1 MAVSKGNNSYKNMKK
16 THSGKCANVLLGLK
30 EKYEC
35 LGQQP
40 EISQVG
46 LIFLNLLSD
55 IIFLG
60 KSLKIILISKWYKAS
75 NSNS

>member
-1 MAVSKGNNSYKNMKK
+1 MFDTSVILKQLLQKHEK
-16 THSGKCANVLLGLK
+16 THSRKCANVLLGLK

-55 IIFLG
+55 IIFY
-60 KSLKIILISKWYKAS
+60 KVIL
-75 NSNS
+75 